1 MDDGLL
7 VFAFIC
13 LCGGTFI
20 LFERTTT
27 IYLEF
32 AILRLEP
39 SAYHTIVEDQLDDL
53 YDQSKWQFA
62 YSVLLW
68 TTIFAV
74 KWCYYALFHPFLQI
88 MSKGF
93 KIYYKFSISFSIFC
107 WVFIVVGEQL
117 LPCPYIG
124 GTSGE
129 LSSTRFSKR

>member
-1 MDDGLL
+1 MDDGILI
-7 VFAFIC
+7 FAFTC
-13 LCGGTFI
+13 LCGGSFI
-20 LFERTTT
+20 LFERITI

-32 AILRLEP
+32 AVLWMNVPVTQIAKE
-39 SAYHTIVEDQLDDL
+39 QLQDL
-53 YDQSKWQFA
+53 YDQSKWQLA
-62 YSVLLW
+62 YSALLW

-74 KWCYYALFHPFLQI
+74 KLCYFALFHPFLQI

-107 WVFIVVGEQL
+107 WVFIAVGEQL

-129 LSSTRFSKR
+129 LSSTRFSRR